1 MYEKSLEGL
10 RVAILAT
17 NGVQETE
24 LAEPRKALENAGART
39 TLIAPTAGTIEASLH
54 GKKGKDFHVDAT
66 LDGVNPADFDAVLL
80 PGGALNAGALRT
92 ESKAQEFVRAID
104 KAGKP
109 IAAICHGPWLLIS
122 AGLTKGRT
130 MTSYHTIQDD
140 VRNSGAN
147 WVDKEVV
154 RDRNLVSSRQP
165 SDIPAFNREMIALF
179 GERKARAQ
187 SVA

>member
-1 MYEKSLEGL
+1 MSEKSLEGL

-24 LAEPRKALENAGART
+24 LAKPRKALEDAGART
-39 TLIAPTAGTIEASLH
+39 ALIAPQAGTIQASIH
-54 GKKGKDFHVDAT
+54 GKLGKEFPVDAT
-66 LDGVNPADFDAVLL
+66 LDSVNPADFDALLL
-80 PGGALNAGALRT
+80 PGGALSADALRS
-92 ESKAQEFVRAID
+92 ESKAREFVREID
-104 KAGKP
+104 KASKP

-154 RDRNLVSSRQP
+154 RDRNWVSSRQP
-165 SDIPAFNREMIALF
+165 SDIPAFNHEMVALF
-179 GERKARAQ
+179 GESKARTQ
-187 SVA
+187 KVA